1 MILRDATTREPNP
14 RQPIRQRLTGWG
26 RRTMSHDAL
35 IIGAGPAG
43 LTAALYLAR
52 YRRKVLVVHDGS
64 SRALRIPLTLNVPG
78 FPDGVAGTD
87 LIARMTRHAE
97 TYGARIETGEVVALR
112 RTADGFEAEGADGR
126 RWAARTVLLA
136 TGVVLNEPDLPWGEH
151 EQAIRDHVLRYC
163 PICDGFEATGKKLGV
178 LGCDSNGA
186 AEALFLRTWSADVTL
201 MTLNYPE
208 LTEDERDQLKAAG
221 VRIKAGALDRLE
233 PGPEAMTVHLKSGET
248 VEVDILYPALGCNAR
263 SELGLA
269 LGLKPGEAGALD
281 AEAPFGGD
289 VEGVYAAGDVVEGLD
304 QISVAMGHGAVAA
317 TRMHNALREKD
328 GQSLDQARPV
338 GAAD

>member
-1 MILRDATTREPNP
+1 
-14 RQPIRQRLTGWG
+14 
-26 RRTMSHDAL
+26 MSYDAL
-35 IIGAGPAG
+35 IVGAGPAG

-52 YRRKVLVVHDGS
+52 YRRKVLVVHDGR

-78 FPDGVAGTD
+78 FPGGVAGPD
-87 LIARMTRHAE
+87 LIGRMTRHAE
-97 TYGARIETGEVVALR
+97 TYGAQIETGEIVALR
-112 RTADGFEAEGADGR
+112 RTAAGFEAEGADGR
-126 RWAARTVLLA
+126 RWMGRTVLLA

-163 PICDGFEATGKKLGV
+163 PVCDGFEATGRRLGV

-186 AEALFLRTWSADVTL
+186 AEALFLRTYSDDITL

-208 LTEDERDQLKAAG
+208 LTPDERAQLKAAG
-221 VRIKAGALDRLE
+221 VRIEPGALERLE
-233 PGPEAMTVHLKSGET
+233 PGADAMTVHLQSGET

-269 LGLKPGEAGALD
+269 LGVKAGAAGTLD
-281 AEAPFGGD
+281 AGSPFGG
-289 VEGVYAAGDVVEGLD
+289 EAQGVFAAGDVVEGLD

-317 TRMHNALREKD
+317 TRMHNALRERD
-328 GQSLDQARPV
+328 GQVLDVA
-338 GAAD
+338 